1 MLRRILIKKVLE
13 ECSKKKTNTIFL
25 HESFEKSISQYI
37 YIYRPINLPRFRFKV
52 REFPDKVSLYRF
64 RSTWL
69 AAGE

>member
-1 MLRRILIKKVLE
+1 MKALK
-13 ECSKKKTNTIFL
+13 NQFL
-25 HESFEKSISQYI
+25 NI